1 MNLTIEPGALHGT
14 ADRMMPSKSQAH
26 RLLICAAQ
34 PEEETEIRN
43 LPPSEDAEATIRCL
57 RAMGTDIR
65 KTESGLFLKRGVE
78 GRDGSLLD
86 CGESG
91 STLRFLLPAAA
102 ARGTEVFFTGRGKL
116 AARPLSP
123 LYEELQAHGIALSPQ
138 GQFPLH
144 LSGKLTG
151 GVYRMTGSVSS
162 QFFSGLLMALPL
174 LREDSVLEIEG
185 RLESAPDVNIT
196 LQTLKLFGIRVEQK
210 ENAFLIPGRQRFR
223 SPGSLRV
230 EGDWSGAAFWL
241 AAGALS
247 DRGVTCRGLNTDS
260 AQGDRAIAPLLRRFG
275 AEVTENG
282 EAVAVRRGSLR
293 GIEIDASDIPDLVP
307 ALAVVAANAE
317 GKTRIAH
324 IRRLRLKESDRVESV
339 LALIHSLGG
348 KAEASE
354 DEMVIHGTGGLRGG
368 TADAFR
374 DHRIAMAAAVAAG
387 TAREPVTIIGA
398 ECVGKSYPGFFE
410 QYEALEGRV
419 LR

>member
-1 MNLTIEPGALHGT
+1 M
-14 ADRMMPSKSQAH
+14 
-26 RLLICAAQ
+26 
-34 PEEETEIRN
+34 
-43 LPPSEDAEATIRCL
+43 
-57 RAMGTDIR
+57 
-65 KTESGLFLKRGVE
+65 
-78 GRDGSLLD
+78 
-86 CGESG
+86 
-91 STLRFLLPAAA
+91 
-102 ARGTEVFFTGRGKL
+102 
-116 AARPLSP
+116 
-123 LYEELQAHGIALSPQ
+123 
-138 GQFPLH
+138 
-144 LSGKLTG
+144 
-151 GVYRMTGSVSS
+151 
-162 QFFSGLLMALPL
+162 
-174 LREDSVLEIEG
+174 
-185 RLESAPDVNIT
+185 
-196 LQTLKLFGIRVEQK
+196 
-210 ENAFLIPGRQRFR
+210 
-223 SPGSLRV
+223 